1 MGVASCNDIMTDET
15 YNFDKS
21 DDKLSNKR
29 GGVFWSSGVKEVQH
43 NLDDILQT
51 ISTRAVSP
59 GCGRP

>member
-1 MGVASCNDIMTDET
+1 MGVVTHDIMTDET
-15 YNFDKS
+15 YNFDES

-43 NLDDILQT
+43 YLHDILQT
-51 ISTRAVSP
+51 VSTGTVSP